1 MCAQAHTHM
10 HAQIITIIIWKRD
23 ILHCEPA
30 HLMPIRP
37 WHSTSSCCEHEG
49 HSMTWTLTRSWVFL
63 QCSSLEIGSDSEQ
76 EKMAPPLSA
85 SGQCKRD
92 CILGALPS
100 RQVVLSIFVQS
111 SSFDELRRHKDKWQ
125 QMHGLVFK
133 ELAGVKDSSIPLPC
147 LCSLE
152 LGTWDSGALV
162 HQVMTSL
169 YLKTASGVF
178 AMAYFPFPQRSKG
191 SSSNINHKG
200 CQFRPLFSA

>member
-1 MCAQAHTHM
+1 MCTSSYTH
-10 HAQIITIIIWKRD
+10 ACTNNNNNYLEKR
-23 ILHCEPA
+23 
-30 HLMPIRP
+30 
-37 WHSTSSCCEHEG
+37 HSTLGTCSLDAHQ
-49 HSMTWTLTRSWVFL
+49 TLTLNFKLLWTRRALYDMDLNQELGFL

-76 EKMAPPLSA
+76 EKMAPPLPA

-133 ELAGVKDSSIPLPC
+133 ELVGVKDPSIPLPC

-178 AMAYFPFPQRSKG
+178 AMACFPFPQRSKG